1 MTRDGPVW
9 RIALVVGLMLATAA
23 QARPLNAV
31 ASFTV
36 LADVVKQVG
45 GAHVTVRSLVP
56 PSGDPHEFEPTPD
69 DARALKNADIAFVS
83 GVGLEPW
90 FGRLARAA
98 GYKATPVSV
107 SAGIPLLQMAEDGK
121 TVPDPHV
128 WNDPA
133 NVIRWTGVV
142 ADALAAADPED
153 AATYRANAA
162 RYIDRLRQADADAR
176 ARIAAIPP
184 DRRKILTSHE
194 SFAYFGK
201 AYGVT
206 FLAPV
211 GVSTAI
217 EPSAAT
223 VAKLID
229 QIRREKI
236 KLYFFENS
244 GDSRL
249 VKQIGAATGATPGG
263 TLYVESLSPPDGP
276 AADYLAMF
284 HGNVN
289 KLVDAMSR

>member
-1 MTRDGPVW
+1 MVARAC
-9 RIALVVGLMLATAA
+9 IVVACLFFATIVE
-23 QARPLNAV
+23 ARTLNAV
-31 ASFTV
+31 ASFTI

-56 PSGDPHEFEPTPD
+56 PNGDPHEFEPTPD
-69 DARALKNADIAFVS
+69 DARALKGADVAFVS

-90 FGRLARAA
+90 FGRLAKAA
-98 GYKATPVSV
+98 GYRGTPVSV
-107 SAGIPLLQMAEDGK
+107 SAGIPLLKMTEDGK

-133 NVIRWTGVV
+133 NVIRWAGVV

-153 AATYRANAA
+153 AAEYRANAA
-162 RYIDRLRQADADAR
+162 RYVEKLQAADADAR
-176 ARIAAIPP
+176 TRIAAIPP
-184 DRRKILTSHE
+184 ERRRILTSHD

-211 GVSTAI
+211 GVSTAT

-229 QIRREKI
+229 QIKREKI
-236 KLYFFENS
+236 KVYFFENS
-244 GDSRL
+244 GDARL

-276 AADYLAMF
+276 APDYLAMIRN
-284 HGNVN
+284 NVD
-289 KLVDAMSR
+289 KLVGAMSR